1 MDSDPET
8 HFSNVLQ
15 AHLWWAM
22 MNFLCKFVA
31 AIFSL
36 LEDSKELVILTA
48 QSYWVAELELL
59 EVEITL

>member
-1 MDSDPET
+1 VIQKP
-8 HFSNVLQ
+8 HLSNVIQ

-22 MNFLCKFVA
+22 MNFLSKFVA

-59 EVEITL
+59 EVEFTL